1 MLSRSAGIFTLFSR
15 KTVAF
20 ARKRSRRR
28 KKRASRV
35 YSACCEVSLA
45 ATREISPATRQ
56 IPSNRNIASPSYG
69 EVAARESVQTERS
82 KGNNA
87 PSVGNKLPTAPHSDG
102 EPLRANFALLVRCC
116 RNARS
121 RLVILK
127 LFWRAAQH
135 DKGVKKRLFTSLISL
150 PVRFLRSVR
159 RAEGPPLF
167 GRNDT
172 LYFLCH
178 FGQALEPHLSRVE
191 TVISTKVDECCEA
204 AARRNLS
211 CSASNTIYKI
221 LSSLQSAK

>member
-45 ATREISPATRQ
+45 ATREISPATLQ

-69 EVAARESVQTERS
+69 EVAARESAQAERS
-82 KGNNA
+82 KENNA

-116 RNARS
+116 RNEMLRNARS
-121 RLVILK
+121 RLAL
-127 LFWRAAQH
+127 LRLLWRAAQH
-135 DKGVKKRLFTSLISL
+135 DKGVSGRAA
-150 PVRFLRSVR
+150 P
-159 RAEGPPLF
+159 RAEKSPRENMSF
-167 GRNDT
+167 R
-172 LYFLCH
+172 
-178 FGQALEPHLSRVE
+178 A
-191 TVISTKVDECCEA
+191 
-204 AARRNLS
+204 
-211 CSASNTIYKI
+211 
-221 LSSLQSAK
+221 